1 MSIFLVSKRFHRVS
15 SKWNCQNKI
24 SLHYGGCEGSTLMV
38 CFELIYGA
46 NSKEM
51 DAKHGLTNPKR
62 RKEFY
67 I

>member
-1 MSIFLVSKRFHRVS
+1 
-15 SKWNCQNKI
+15 
-24 SLHYGGCEGSTLMV
+24 MV

-67 I
+67 IQIAYVKMDTILHTCFGHIFLLYPTHPS